1 MSLYGK
7 ILAILNLLMVVA
19 LIALGMMD
27 YGKRLELSNGLF
39 LGDLLLKGLP
49 VDDKEIDSTGLAIAP
64 RISSKTLQDIGGGN
78 AKTQQA
84 EAMAV
89 AKRFREELSA
99 LPDANAAHPVSAL
112 RELAEHHVLSER
124 EGRACGESYSLS
136 P

>member
-78 AKTQQA
+78 A
-84 EAMAV
+84 
-89 AKRFREELSA
+89 
-99 LPDANAAHPVSAL
+99 
-112 RELAEHHVLSER
+112 
-124 EGRACGESYSLS
+124 
-136 P
+136 